1 MPFSCRSLAVLNPQI
16 DLAKHRKALL
26 IQTQNRNTE
35 KMEPRWV
42 CSNLYINGVEIEIS
56 YIPGTELSLLWF
68 LTKTRQKNF
77 LFFFSNIC
85 SGFPTQHVNWKSYKE
100 TGLLKKFGRH
110 GNRETVTDKNLS
122 RSVWTSLRNSFVTV
136 KSNIQN
142 PEWVGECR
150 GRQ

>member
-35 KMEPRWV
+35 KMEPGWV

-77 LFFFSNIC
+77 LFF
-85 SGFPTQHVNWKSYKE
+85 
-100 TGLLKKFGRH
+100 L
-110 GNRETVTDKNLS
+110 
-122 RSVWTSLRNSFVTV
+122 
-136 KSNIQN
+136 
-142 PEWVGECR
+142 
-150 GRQ
+150 